1 MATLAR
7 SEPVD
12 KPARRAYQVLRIT
25 FIVLPI
31 VTGVDQFLNKLTSW
45 DMYLAPFATR
55 ILPLSAHAIMA
66 IGGVVEIIAGLL
78 VVFRPRWGAWIVAAW
93 LLAITINL
101 VIAGNFYDIA
111 LRDLALTA
119 AAVALALMAK

>member
-12 KPARRAYQVLRIT
+12 QSARRAYQVLRIT

-55 ILPLSAHAIMA
+55 VLPLSSHAIMGIA
-66 IGGVVEIIAGLL
+66 GVVEIAAGLL
-78 VVFRPRWGAWIVAAW
+78 VAFRPRWGAWIVAAW
-93 LLAITINL
+93 LFAITINL
-101 VIAGNFYDIA
+101 VISGNFYDIA

-119 AAVALALMAK
+119 AAVALALLAR